1 MSFGKEIDMFSRLV
15 QQAMEDTFKKVVIE
29 VGDTVN
35 SLSPVLTG
43 RFKGNWQFS
52 INSPSSQSLISYDP
66 AGASTLSRIV
76 AGTQAL
82 TVGQVA
88 YIVNNLT
95 YGYNIEIDGWP
106 SGKPAYMPVRTT
118 AEQFTQIVED
128 AVREFRV

>member
-1 MSFGKEIDMFSRLV
+1 MSFGKDIDMFSRLV

-29 VGDTVN
+29 VGDTVIG
-35 SLSPVLTG
+35 LSPVLTG